1 MGFGGSGGSGNSS
14 ISGSSDVALSN
25 PANQEVLAFDTAS
38 SKWKNV
44 TGLAN
49 TQVIVRWNSSTN
61 QWAARPASAPFGVL
75 FLSTNDANATA
86 PTDINLLSGDIW
98 RRHPDAN

>member
-44 TGLAN
+44 SGLAN
-49 TQVIVRWNSSTN
+49 AQVIV
-61 QWAARPASAPFGVL
+61 
-75 FLSTNDANATA
+75 
-86 PTDINLLSGDIW
+86 
-98 RRHPDAN
+98 